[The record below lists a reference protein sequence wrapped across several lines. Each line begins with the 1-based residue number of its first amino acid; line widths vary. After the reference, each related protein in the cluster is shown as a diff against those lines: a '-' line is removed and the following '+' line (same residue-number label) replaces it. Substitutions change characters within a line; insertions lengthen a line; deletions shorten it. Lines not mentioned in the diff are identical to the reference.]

1 MKKQKEVRI
10 KYDKQSMKIL
20 MGTFIVAMLLL
31 VIGIVLL
38 SMKVSGTEIFILLTL
53 YLGGV
58 LAVFSLAGLLAGF
71 LYMKRLK
78 KYGYEIP
85 VKKSDYDEKIENL
98 PKTSEAE
105 GTSLFSV
112 HSKWSCRACVLL
124 FFFFLI
130 LDVLYYVKWK
140 FMGDGSLFVLCFF
153 FYLIWLIFAL
163 ALKKQSNGK
172 KYRDDVEPD
181 ASRKERWSLEQVV
194 FTMFV
199 LFLLSLYANYTA
211 HSMTEYIF
219 RTWIDHD
226 LDQVKIVGRGVMG
239 TILEYQDENEMM
251 LCKDTYEKLCEGVD
265 ITTWGVPQDELQ
277 TMLADSM
284 GIDDFSLLCD
294 DFRLSDGDAQVFVK
308 IAGEN
313 VTVRLLNPIKEL
325 EKYGASNRTEIG
337 VETDWKSYERK

>member
-53 YLGGV
+53 YLGAG

-85 VKKSDYDEKIENL
+85 IKKSDYDEKIENL
-98 PKTSEAE
+98 PKTSMVE

-112 HSKWSCRACVLL
+112 HSQWSCRACVLL

-140 FMGDGSLFVLCFF
+140 FMGDESLFVLCFF

-199 LFLLSLYANYTA
+199 LFLLSLFANHTA

-219 RTWIDHD
+219 KSWIEHD
-226 LDQVKIVGRGVMG
+226 VVQINIVGQGVMG
-239 TILEYQDENEMM
+239 AISEYQDENETM

-265 ITTWGVPQDELQ
+265 ITTWGVPKDELQ

-284 GIDDFSLLCD
+284 GIDDFSLMRD
-294 DFRLSDGDAQVFVK
+294 DFRLSDGDARIFVQ
-308 IAGEN
+308 ISGEN

-325 EKYGASNRTEIG
+325 EKYGTVNQIDVSLP
-337 VETDWKSYERK
+337 

>member
-20 MGTFIVAMLLL
+20 MRTFFVAILLL

-38 SMKVSGTEIFILLTL
+38 SVEVKGTEIFIMLTL
-53 YLGGV
+53 YLGVG
-58 LAVFSLAGLLAGF
+58 LTVFSIASLLAGNQ
-71 LYMKRLK
+71 YMKRLR

-85 VKKSDYDEKIENL
+85 VKKSDYDEKLVNL
-98 PKTSEAE
+98 PKTTTVE

-112 HSKWSCRACVLL
+112 HSKWSSRACVLL

-130 LDVLYYVKWK
+130 LDVLYYTKWK
-140 FMGDGSLFVLCFF
+140 FMGDETLFVLCFI
-153 FYLIWLIFAL
+153 FYLIWVIFAL

-172 KYRDDVEPD
+172 KYRDDVETD
-181 ASRKERWSLEQVV
+181 VSRKERWSLEQIL

-219 RTWIDHD
+219 KSWIEHD
-226 LDQVKIVGRGVMG
+226 VVQINIVGQNVIGAI
-239 TILEYQDENEMM
+239 TKYQDENETMS
-251 LCKDTYEKLCEGVD
+251 CKDSYAQLCEGVN
-265 ITTWGVPQDELQ
+265 ITTWGAPKDELQ